1 MFDRVVSELVGEVEG
16 VLAGLDPGSVP
27 LREVESVW
35 AAFDRIE
42 RLVAGAKLRLAS
54 RVEEAGSWRRAGR
67 RSAADH
73 LALLSGTSV
82 GAARGAL
89 EASKHLEALPV
100 VSQAVASG
108 LLSAS
113 QATVITDAAAVAP
126 QAQTDLVAAAGR
138 ESLSELRDRCGRAK
152 AAADRD
158 ADARH
163 RRIHAAR
170 FLRKRAC
177 ADGAAEL
184 SYRST
189 PEEVAEVFAVAE
201 RLADRLFRR
210 AHHDGRVEPA
220 EAHLADGLLSMARRA
235 AVAAPTAAAEPA
247 PSGPTT
253 STVSTP
259 AALPFDLVLTDR
271 QAGAATPPGSSRG
284 SPADGLGRIVPK
296 EVIVRVDWD
305 ALVRGWPADG
315 EVCEIP
321 GVGAVPVSAVQAMV
335 NAGDAVLK
343 AVVTKGVDVVNVAHL
358 GRRPSAFQ
366 RTGLRWLDL
375 VCVEEGCGQRAFL
388 EIDHTVPWTTSRITL
403 LQLLEPRCK
412 HHHRAKTRTD
422 IADIARRRRAVP
434 VPP

>member
-1 MFDRVVSELVGEVEG
+1 MFDRVVSELVGEVAG

-42 RLVAGAKLRLAS
+42 RLVASAKLRLAS
-54 RVEEAGSWRRAGR
+54 RVEAGSWRRAGR

-89 EASKHLEALPV
+89 EASKHLKALPV

-152 AAADRD
+152 AAADRE
-158 ADARH
+158 ADTRH

-201 RLADRLFRR
+201 RLA
-210 AHHDGRVEPA
+210 E
-220 EAHLADGLLSMARRA
+220 
-235 AVAAPTAAAEPA
+235 
-247 PSGPTT
+247 
-253 STVSTP
+253 
-259 AALPFDLVLTDR
+259 
-271 QAGAATPPGSSRG
+271 
-284 SPADGLGRIVPK
+284 
-296 EVIVRVDWD
+296 
-305 ALVRGWPADG
+305 
-315 EVCEIP
+315 
-321 GVGAVPVSAVQAMV
+321 
-335 NAGDAVLK
+335 
-343 AVVTKGVDVVNVAHL
+343 AHL
-358 GRRPSAFQ
+358 GRWRAVHGAPRCGGCTNGSRGAGTLRSDDVHGLGPGGPSLRSRADRPAGRRGHAARQ
-366 RTGLRWLDL
+366 L
-375 VCVEEGCGQRAFL
+375 A
-388 EIDHTVPWTTSRITL
+388 RIT
-403 LQLLEPRCK
+403 R
-412 HHHRAKTRTD
+412 
-422 IADIARRRRAVP
+422 
-434 VPP
+434 